1 MDWFNIH
8 QTLKKKGVDMGNKD
22 VSDLQKQKDFITR
35 KLGITRKV
43 RMFFRQKENGIT
55 WESRSTQ
62 RDEDRWKQ

>member
-1 MDWFNIH
+1 
-8 QTLKKKGVDMGNKD
+8 MGNKD

-62 RDEDRWKQ
+62 RDEDRWK